1 MALDV
6 GYRLRAVVT
15 ENLNLKLLSLGF
27 ALLLYSLVHGSQE
40 AQKSLL
46 LSVVAMT
53 PNDAANRELVTP
65 IPPQIRVTVRGP
77 RATLDDLHADDVGSV
92 QLDLRSG
99 NETRKTFDPATIPV
113 PPGLVVE
120 QIDPPSI
127 DLTWEDRI
135 SRDVPVEVGIVGTP
149 ASGFVVKGVPVADP
163 AMVRLRGARSEAIVV
178 QHARADAFDV
188 TGLTAGKYTRQ
199 LAIDRP
205 VASSGSALSRLSYDA
220 SSVSATVEIGREVT
234 ERLFS
239 RMPVAL
245 LGHANAKAQP
255 AEVDVRLTCPTE
267 VVRALRPEQIV
278 PRVQAAGAADHGSEA
293 LPVELTIDACAVHM
307 TPSTVIARW

>member
-1 MALDV
+1 LALDV
-6 GYRLRAVVT
+6 GYRVRSLVT
-15 ENLNLKLLSLGF
+15 ENFNLKLLSLGV
-27 ALLLYSLVHGSQE
+27 ALVLYSLVHGSQE

-53 PNDAANRELVTP
+53 PSDAANRELVTP

-77 RATLDDLHADDVGSV
+77 RATLDELHADDVGSV

-99 NETRKTFDPATIPV
+99 NETRMTFDPSMIPV

-127 DLTWEDRI
+127 DLSWEDRI

-149 ASGFVVKGVPVADP
+149 APGFVVKGVPVADP
-163 AMVRLRGARSEAIVV
+163 EMVRLRGAKSEAMVV

-205 VASSGSALSRLSYDA
+205 GERPGRLSYDA
-220 SSVSATVEIGREVT
+220 ASVTATVEIGREVV

-239 RMPVAL
+239 RVPVAV
-245 LGHANAKAQP
+245 LGHASAKAQP
-255 AEVDVRLTCPTE
+255 PEVDVRLTCPPE

-278 PRVQAAGAADHGSEA
+278 PRVQASGTTDHNSEA
-293 LPVELTIDACAVHM
+293 EVVDLAIDQCEVHM

>member
-1 MALDV
+1 VALDV
-6 GYRLRAVVT
+6 GYRFRSVVT
-15 ENLNLKLLSLGF
+15 ENMNLKLLSLGF

-65 IPPQIRVTVRGP
+65 IPAQIRVTVRGP

-99 NETRKTFDPATIPV
+99 NETRKTFDPSMVPV

-149 ASGFVVKGVPVADP
+149 APGFVVKGVPAADP
-163 AMVRLRGARSEAIVV
+163 EMVRLRGAKSEAIVV

-205 VASSGSALSRLSYDA
+205 GHLAYDA
-220 SSVSATVEIGREVT
+220 SSVSATVEIGREVV

-239 RMPVAL
+239 RVPVAV

-255 AEVDVRLTCPTE
+255 SEVDVRLTCPPE

-278 PRVQAAGAADHGSEA
+278 PRVQATGATDHGSEA
-293 LPVELTIDACAVHM
+293 ESVELTIDQCEVHM
-307 TPSTVIARW
+307 TPSTVVARW